1 MAGTKPAAI
10 AVLLGWLVHDAQAH
24 RAEDWKK
31 CAAGTQHNSYTI
43 TSLPSIMLIKL
54 TLLCIQFSASV
65 LARSCE
71 HPHLRRRANVAI
83 GARTPTRDRTIMDR
97 TATKH
102 IGPRSRTLDRRSWTD
117 TCVTLLERAGAVL
130 RRNVAPAGPQQTLN
144 AFGGMAIEAKTTPHL
159 NRLVDVVAT
168 AANCGE
174 RASRLHNAAGLKV
187 DSALYELEQ
196 LRLEL
201 EEVVAPHLL
210 GRTRTIPRES
220 GTFKPGEIDQAQA
233 HVRPPSEAA
242 DVTVDQA
249 RAIRPAA

>member
-1 MAGTKPAAI
+1 
-10 AVLLGWLVHDAQAH
+10 
-24 RAEDWKK
+24 
-31 CAAGTQHNSYTI
+31 
-43 TSLPSIMLIKL
+43 
-54 TLLCIQFSASV
+54 
-65 LARSCE
+65 
-71 HPHLRRRANVAI
+71 
-83 GARTPTRDRTIMDR
+83 
-97 TATKH
+97 
-102 IGPRSRTLDRRSWTD
+102 
-117 TCVTLLERAGAVL
+117 
-130 RRNVAPAGPQQTLN
+130 
-144 AFGGMAIEAKTTPHL
+144 MAIEAKTTPHL

-220 GTFKPGEIDQAQA
+220 GTLEPGGIDQAQA

-249 RAIRPAA
+249 IAIRPAA